1 MLFLGDAANRNKYV
15 VALAD
20 TIQPRLPAK
29 QVYIR
34 VYAVRIYIRVYIY
47 TYICSTSIHTYVHT
61 QYLDGAEFELEL
73 KQMIGNIH
81 LCEDVG
87 KMLVVIGSEGMLI
100 VGVQHP
106 DNEDIVVHFIQVQT
120 REA

>member
-1 MLFLGDAANRNKYV
+1 MHIHVYV
-15 VALAD
+15 
-20 TIQPRLPAK
+20 R
-29 QVYIR
+29 
-34 VYAVRIYIRVYIY
+34 Y
-47 TYICSTSIHTYVHT
+47 TFTYMHIHLYM

-73 KQMIGNIH
+73 KQIIGNIH